1 MKNKMII
8 IILVMIFWVIAIYFD
23 GKLFNNVK
31 YIIETNRILSD
42 DLEIEKKWL
51 IDFAN
56 IPYNLAK
63 ADIEKIEQTYICF
76 SPEIRVRR
84 INDGQ
89 RYTFTVKT
97 GITEDGMIR
106 NELEEEITK
115 EEYENM
121 IIKKEG
127 NTINKTRYQIF
138 DNGYVYAIDIFSG
151 DLTGLAYLEVE
162 FKNEDEAH
170 NFMAP
175 DWVKKDVTADLN
187 YKNGYLARFGIPD
200 TFEEYMK

>member
-1 MKNKMII
+1 MKNKVIPLVL
-8 IILVMIFWVIAIYFD
+8 ILVFLGLVIYFLGNSID
-23 GKLFNNVK
+23 DIR

-51 IDFAN
+51 VNVDD
-56 IPYNLAK
+56 IPYDLSK
-63 ADIEKIEQTYICF
+63 ANIEKIEQTYICF

-84 INDGQ
+84 LNDGQ

-97 GITEDGMIR
+97 GITADGMTR

-115 EEYENM
+115 EEYESM
-121 IIKKEG
+121 VIKQEG
-127 NTINKTRYQIF
+127 NTVNKTRYQIL
-138 DNGYVYAIDIFSG
+138 DGGYVYAIDIFSG
-151 DLTGLAYLEVE
+151 DLKGLAYLEVE
-162 FKNEDEAH
+162 FENQEDA
-170 NFMAP
+170 NKFKIP

-187 YKNGYLARFGIPD
+187 YKNGHLARFGIPV

>member
-1 MKNKMII
+1 MKKKII
-8 IILVMIFWVIAIYFD
+8 TILILIIAIGIVAFCFVDAIKDIRYISEV
-23 GKLFNNVK
+23 NN
-31 YIIETNRILSD
+31 ILAD

-51 IDFAN
+51 IDVDN
-56 IPYNLAK
+56 IPYNFEK
-63 ADIEKIEQTYICF
+63 GEIEKIEQTYICF

-97 GITEDGMIR
+97 GITADGMIR

-121 IIKKEG
+121 LKKQEG
-127 NTINKTRYQIF
+127 NTINKTRYQF
-138 DNGYVYAIDIFSG
+138 FEDGYVYAIDIFSG
-151 DLTGLAYLEVE
+151 DLSGLAYLEVE
-162 FKNEDEAH
+162 FKNQEEAN
-170 NFMAP
+170 NFEAP
-175 DWVKKDVTADLN
+175 DWIKKDVTADLN
-187 YKNGYLARFGIPD
+187 YKNGHLARYGIPN

>member
-1 MKNKMII
+1 MKNKILYFVLF
-8 IILVMIFWVIAIYFD
+8 IILIGITIFFLINSINELRYVFEVKKIIA
-23 GKLFNNVK
+23 
-31 YIIETNRILSD
+31 D

-51 IDFAN
+51 VDVDA
-56 IPYNLAK
+56 IPYNLK
-63 ADIEKIEQTYICF
+63 NADIEHIEQTYICF

-89 RYTFTVKT
+89 RYTFAVKT

-106 NELEEEITK
+106 NELEEEIKK
-115 EEYENM
+115 EEYESM
-121 IIKKEG
+121 VVKQEG

-138 DNGYVYAIDIFSG
+138 DDGYVYAIDIFSG

-162 FKNEDEAH
+162 FKNKEDAT
-170 NFMAP
+170 NFQTP
-175 DWVKKDVTADLN
+175 SWVKKDVTADLN
-187 YKNGYLARFGIPD
+187 YKNGHLARFGIPD